1 MNPVLE
7 LPAAIAARLLPTGP
21 MVSAPRAEIAL
32 VATYDVEGVQLT
44 QDTPLVMCLRL
55 HGQDG
60 SPPQLIPLTAGMEED
75 EALTAFFLAVD
86 RAAEGALGLA
96 QAVAEGTRHASC

>member
-7 LPAAIAARLLPTGP
+7 LPAAIAARPRPKGP

-32 VATYDVEGVQLT
+32 FAAHGVESAQHMAG
-44 QDTPLVMCLRL
+44 TPLVMCLLL
-55 HGQDG
+55 HWQDG
-60 SPPQLIPLTAGMEED
+60 TPPQLIPLTAGMEKD

-96 QAVAEGTRHASC
+96 QAVAEDTRHAGR